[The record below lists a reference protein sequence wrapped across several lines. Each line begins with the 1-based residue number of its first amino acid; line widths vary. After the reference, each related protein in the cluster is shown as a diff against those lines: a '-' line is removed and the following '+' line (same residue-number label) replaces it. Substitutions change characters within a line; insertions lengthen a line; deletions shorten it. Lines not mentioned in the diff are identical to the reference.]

1 MSEPAEREGTRSP
14 SARIALGSLAVLL
27 GAVVYL
33 NALTNPFVYDD
44 ERTIVGNAS
53 VHQLVNWRY
62 VLLGHLFRP
71 LTNQTY
77 ALDYAIWGL
86 RPLGFHLTSLL
97 LHLINVALVYCLG
110 VAMVRDHQRG
120 GGQPGGG
127 ASADAVAVDGGV
139 AVAFLAA
146 VFFAVHPMQTE
157 AVGYASGRADVLSA
171 TGFVLA
177 MLAFRRVLLGDRR
190 WLGPALALYV
200 LACGAK
206 ESAIGL
212 PLVVLAY
219 DRLIVADRSACG
231 SRRLWRLHAP
241 LGGLLVAGAVIRAV
255 MFVRLDQQP
264 FAMPMWQY
272 LLTELI
278 VVWRYLGLLLVPT
291 SQSIVH
297 SVHMVTSPLD
307 PMALLAAVG
316 LLLLGL
322 AACKIRRRA
331 PLVAFGV
338 VWFFVLLAPSSS
350 ILPLNQAMAEH
361 RTYIANWGIF
371 LVVAAGAARLRVW
384 PAGSPLLPS
393 RAAQYMAVAC
403 LVAALALLTLN
414 RNIIWAEPSRLW
426 REATV
431 RAPDTWF
438 PHYALGATL
447 SQEGN
452 CRGAIPALERAR
464 VLDATVAMV
473 HTDLGLCLMELGRLE
488 DAGPVLEAAL
498 RAAPESP
505 RAHNNLGVLAWRQ
518 GNPIGA
524 KAHFQDALRLDGGNL
539 VARRNLAGLYE
550 TVFGDPAEAL
560 RLCREMRVI
569 APTASG
575 VDECIRR
582 NAAGLPVEARRS
594 P

>member
-1 MSEPAEREGTRSP
+1 MSRPAEREGTRSP
-14 SARIALGSLAVLL
+14 SALVALGSLAVLL
-27 GAVVYL
+27 GAAVYL
-33 NALTNPFVYDD
+33 NGLGNPFVYDD
-44 ERTIVGNAS
+44 ERTVVGNAS
-53 VHQLVNWRY
+53 IHQLVNWRY

-86 RPLGFHLTSLL
+86 RPLGFHLTSLV
-97 LHLINVALVYCLG
+97 LHLVNVALVFRLG
-110 VAMVRDHQRG
+110 LAVVRDRRRG
-120 GGQPGGG
+120 EGERDGEPSRG
-127 ASADAVAVDGGV
+127 AVAGAG
-139 AVAFLAA
+139 ATTVAFLAA
-146 VFFAVHPMQTE
+146 ALFAVHPMQTE
-157 AVGYASGRADVLSA
+157 AVGYVSGRADVLSA

-177 MLAFRRVLLGDRR
+177 VLVFRRVLLGDWR
-190 WLGPALALYV
+190 WLAPALAVYV

-206 ESAIGL
+206 EIAIGV

-219 DRLIVADRSACG
+219 DRLIVGGPAAQA
-231 SRRLWRLHAP
+231 RRRVWRLHAP
-241 LGGLLVAGAVIRAV
+241 LLALLGAGALVRVAL
-255 MFVRLDQQP
+255 FVRLDQQP
-264 FAMPMWQY
+264 FPLPMWRY

-278 VVWRYLGLLLVPT
+278 VVWRYLGLLLLPV

-297 SVHMVTSPLD
+297 SVHVVATPLD
-307 PMALLAAVG
+307 PMALLAAAG
-316 LLLLGL
+316 LLLLG
-322 AACKIRRRA
+322 AVAWRIRRRA
-331 PLVAFGV
+331 PLVAFGL

-361 RTYIANWGIF
+361 RTYLASWGVF
-371 LVVAAGAARLRVW
+371 LVVAVGAAQLRLW

-393 RAAQYMAVAC
+393 RAARYTVAAC
-403 LVAALALLTLN
+403 GIAALALLTLN
-414 RNIIWAEPSRLW
+414 RNIIWAEPVRLW

-438 PHYALGATL
+438 SHYALGAAL

-452 CRGAIPALERAR
+452 CREAVPILERAGA
-464 VLDATVAMV
+464 LDPTVAMV
-473 HTDLGLCLMELGRLE
+473 HTDLGLCLMELGRLGE
-488 DAGPVLEAAL
+488 AGAALQAAL

-505 RAHNNLGVLAWRQ
+505 RTHNNLGVLAWRR
-518 GNPIGA
+518 GDPVGA
-524 KAHFQDALRLDGGNL
+524 RAHFQHALRLDGSNL

-550 TVFGDPAEAL
+550 TVFGDPAAAL

-569 APTASG
+569 APAASG

-582 NAAGLPVEARRS
+582 NAAGLTVGARRS

>member
-1 MSEPAEREGTRSP
+1 MSGPAEREGRRSP

-33 NALTNPFVYDD
+33 NGLTNPFVYDD
-44 ERTIVGNAS
+44 ERTVVGNAS
-53 VHQLVNWRY
+53 IHQLVNWRY

-97 LHLINVALVYCLG
+97 LHMVNVALVYCLG
-110 VAMVRDHQRG
+110 LAVVRDHRREEG
-120 GGQPGGG
+120 EPGGG
-127 ASADAVAVDGGV
+127 PSTDAVSGDSGV

-177 MLAFRRVLLGDRR
+177 VLAFRRVLLGDWR

-219 DRLIVADRSACG
+219 DRLIVADRSAG
-231 SRRLWRLHAP
+231 GWRRLWRLHAP
-241 LGGLLVAGAVIRAV
+241 LMGLLVAGAVIRTV
-255 MFVRLDQQP
+255 TFVRLDQQP

-278 VVWRYLGLLLVPT
+278 VVWRYLGLLLVPV

-297 SVHMVTSPLD
+297 SVHVVTSPLD
-307 PMALLAAVG
+307 PMALLAAAG
-316 LLLLGL
+316 LPLLGL
-322 AACKIRRRA
+322 AAWRIRRRA

-361 RTYIANWGIF
+361 RTYLANWGIF
-371 LVVAAGAARLRVW
+371 LIAAVGASRLRVW
-384 PAGSPLLPS
+384 PAHSPLLPS
-393 RAAQYMAVAC
+393 RVARYTAVAC
-403 LVAALALLTLN
+403 LVAAMALLTLN
-414 RNIIWAEPSRLW
+414 RNIIWAEPARLW

-438 PHYALGATL
+438 SHYALGATL

-452 CRGAIPALERAR
+452 CRDAIPALERAR
-464 VLDATVAMV
+464 ALDATVAMV
-473 HTDLGLCLMELGRLE
+473 HTDLGLCLMELGRLD
-488 DAGPVLEAAL
+488 DAGPVLEAAR
-498 RAAPESP
+498 RAAPESS
-505 RAHNNLGVLAWRQ
+505 RVHNNLGVLAWRQ

-524 KAHFQDALRLDGGNL
+524 KAHFQDALRLDGSNL

-582 NAAGLPVEARRS
+582 NAARVADGRPG
-594 P
+594 